1 MFAFGWKKAIA
12 LRRLAVAQAIL
23 LGLFLVVATCHAD
36 DDDADKP
43 HNQAPAQT
51 QSAPGLFNFADGRDP
66 SVLLNGVWRFHLGD
80 DPDGSRGWASAGF
93 NDSSWPTIQSGQGW
107 QAQGFHDTD
116 GTAWYRATV
125 QLPANAGPL
134 SLYITSI
141 NDSSQV
147 YANGQMIGQFGG
159 MPPHPYANATQV
171 RRVYPLPQ
179 LASGAPQ
186 TLTLAIRVWRW
197 PRWANYTDGGMTD
210 SIRIGASSLM
220 ADAAADDAKSDAW
233 QGVNDVLLITL
244 EVLGALAALG
254 FFVLRRGE
262 REYLWFAVVL
272 LFWAAGRCQDYF
284 GAFYAM
290 PIKWSGALDTLLDT
304 GGHLAEIT
312 FYFLLLRGR
321 RNWLFLAALGCVAAE
336 VLLLLPMSL
345 EAGNF
350 TTWNLVHVTLDFP
363 IRLWILALLFQ
374 RTRRG
379 LADARLLLFP
389 VLLQQA
395 VGILDQVFT
404 IGKTM
409 GMQNLPPHWFDSVA
423 QWPFSFSVQD
433 AADVLFL
440 FAMIAIFLYRSDRA
454 ARQQE
459 QMAAEMEAARIVQ
472 QVLIPEEIP
481 RIPGF
486 LIHTV
491 YKPYGEVGGDFFQI
505 LPSPGGGAMIAIGD
519 VSGKGMPAAMTVS
532 LLVGTLRTLV
542 HYTQSPGEILSAMN
556 TRMLARSNGGFT
568 TCLILR
574 VDPDGTLTAASA
586 GHIAPY
592 LNGVE
597 MGIEYSLPLGIEAGT
612 VYPEATAR
620 FAANMQLTML
630 SDGIVEARNK
640 SGELFG
646 FDRTAAIATE
656 TAEAIAEAAAQ
667 FGQDD
672 DITVLTCIRPG
683 AGSDASLQIRKQK
696 LATA

>member
-1 MFAFGWKKAIA
+1 MLG
-12 LRRLAVAQAIL
+12 LLLLACACPAQDQDSDQPRGQAQAQ
-23 LGLFLVVATCHAD
+23 AT
-36 DDDADKP
+36 
-43 HNQAPAQT
+43 PAI
-51 QSAPGLFNFADGRDP
+51 FDFAQGRDP
-66 SVLLNGVWRFHLGD
+66 SVLLDGTWRFHPGD
-80 DPDGSRGWASAGF
+80 DPDGAKGWAAPGF
-93 NDSSWPTIQSGQGW
+93 DDSSWVLIHSGQGW
-107 QAQGFHDTD
+107 AAQGFHDSD
-116 GTAWYRATV
+116 GVAWYRAQV
-125 QLPANAGPL
+125 RIPAGAGPL
-134 SLYITSI
+134 SLYVTGI
-141 NDSSQV
+141 NDSSQIF
-147 YANGQMIGQFGG
+147 ANGKLIGQYGG
-159 MPPHPYANATQV
+159 MPPHPYAQATQV
-171 RRVYPLPQ
+171 RRVYALPEVAGGQ
-179 LASGAPQ
+179 PQ
-186 TLTLAIRVWRW
+186 TLTLAVRVWHW
-197 PRWANYTDGGMTD
+197 PRWADYTDGGMTD
-210 SIRIGASSLM
+210 PIRLGASGVM
-220 ADAAADDAKSDAW
+220 ADEMSDSAKADSW
-233 QGVNDVLLITL
+233 EGVNDVLLITL
-244 EVLGALAALG
+244 EGLGALAALG
-254 FFVLRRGE
+254 FFILRRGE

-272 LFWAAGRCQDYF
+272 LFSAASRCQDFF
-284 GAFYAM
+284 GAFHAM
-290 PIKWSGALDTLLDT
+290 PIKWSDALDTLLDT

-321 RNWLFLAALGCVAAE
+321 RNWLFFVAIGCVAAE

-350 TTWNLVHVTLDFP
+350 TTWNTVHVTLDFP
-363 IRLWILALLFQ
+363 IRLWILVLLFQ
-374 RTRRG
+374 RTRQG

-409 GMQNLPPHWFDSVA
+409 GMQKLPPHWFETVGS
-423 QWPFSFSVQD
+423 WPFGFSVQD

-440 FAMIAIFLYRSDRA
+440 LAMIAIFLYRSDRA

-459 QMAAEMEAARIVQ
+459 QMSAEMEAARIVQ

-505 LPSPGGGAMIAIGD
+505 IPAPGGGAMIAIGD

-542 HYTQSPGEILSAMN
+542 HYTQSPREILTAMN

-574 VDPDGTLTAASA
+574 VEQDGTVTAASA

-592 LNGVE
+592 LNGTE
-597 MGIEYSLPLGIEAGT
+597 MEMDYSLPLGIAAEAAYQETT
-612 VYPEATAR
+612 VRLAPNT
-620 FAANMQLTML
+620 QLTL
-630 SDGIVEARNK
+630 VTDGIVEARNK

-646 FDRTAAIATE
+646 FDRTAAIATKP
-656 TAEAIAEAAAQ
+656 AEAIAETAAR

-672 DITVLTCIRPG
+672 DITVLTCVRPG
-683 AGSDASLQIRKQK
+683 GGVEATVQFQKQK